1 MKRQITIT
9 LITLSLIALL
19 LGGISF
25 TSNGRAQRTS
35 LLPAAHAQEVAA
47 RNQFDR
53 TIIRRCSIGTIN
65 GSYAYSASGAIV
77 QPIPQLQIPAG
88 PFVVTSLLTLS
99 GGSFTFK
106 GTQSFNGTIV
116 PAVGTGTYTVND
128 DCTGSAVDNA
138 GTPYSFVVAD
148 QGDEIRIMLGVP
160 GTAISGV
167 AKRL

>member
-1 MKRQITIT
+1 MKRQITIS
-9 LITLSLIALL
+9 LVTLSLIALL
-19 LGGISF
+19 LGGLSF
-25 TSNGRAQRTS
+25 TSNGRDRRTG
-35 LLPAAHAQEVAA
+35 LVPAARAQAVAE
-47 RNQFDR
+47 RSQLDR
-53 TIIRRCSIGTIN
+53 TIIRRCSIGTVN
-65 GSYAYSASGAIV
+65 GSYAYSASGTII

-106 GTQSFNGTIV
+106 GTQSFNGAIV
-116 PAVGTGTYTVND
+116 PAMGTGTYTVND
-128 DCTGSAVDNA
+128 DCTGAAVDSV

-148 QGDEIRIMLGVP
+148 NGDEIRIMLGIP